1 MLNVGLDTVG
11 LRLLLLNYSVN
22 LILQA
27 LVLLEYLIVTFYL
40 FLVRANILDNIDAAA
55 VELRNV
61 NVGLAAARTVH
72 VLLRGCLLV
81 DLLL

>member
-27 LVLLEYLIVTFYL
+27 LVLLEDLIVTFDL
-40 FLVRANILDNIDAAA
+40 FLVCANILDNIDAAA

-61 NVGLAAARTVH
+61 NVGLAATRTVH